1 MSKIPL
7 PERGQPLD
15 LSYIYQ
21 IAETVNELAS
31 QLSPTTGRY
40 TSIDTVSAGTQS
52 VRTSDSRIVGGYFTV
67 PNTSTTS
74 PDGEG
79 TFNYSFTNAFA
90 YAPIVTA
97 TPVLIGDTATD
108 SGKNVTV
115 VLTQVTTSGVA
126 GVVRF
131 NTIGVANVGINIL
144 AVGIPV

>member
-21 IAETVNELAS
+21 IAQTVNELAS
-31 QLSPTTGRY
+31 QLSPTTARY
-40 TSIDTVSAGTQS
+40 TSVDTVSAGTQS
-52 VRTSDSRIVGGYFTV
+52 VRTSDSRIVGGYVTV
-67 PNTSTTS
+67 SNNTTTS

-79 TFNYSFTNAFA
+79 SFSYNFNDFA

-97 TPVLIGDTATD
+97 TPILIGDTATE
-108 SGKNVTV
+108 SGKDITV
-115 VLTQVTTSGVA
+115 VITRVTTNRVEGIVK
-126 GVVRF
+126 F
-131 NTIGVANVGINIL
+131 NTIGVASVGVNLI